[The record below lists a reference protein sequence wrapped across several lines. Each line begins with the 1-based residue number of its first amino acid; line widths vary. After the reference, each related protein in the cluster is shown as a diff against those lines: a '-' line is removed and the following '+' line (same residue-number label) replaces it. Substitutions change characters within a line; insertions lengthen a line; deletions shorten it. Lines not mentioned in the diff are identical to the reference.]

1 MTQFMLPKEEDCY
14 MSVLFV
20 QTVVRRIPVDRVTTQ
35 LEHRAVA
42 VEVAIPKVVVLVHT
56 VVRRIPV
63 DRVNTQPEHRAVA
76 AEVVIPKV
84 VVLV

>member
-1 MTQFMLPKEEDCY
+1 M
-14 MSVLFV
+14 
-20 QTVVRRIPVDRVTTQ
+20 VRRILVDPATTKQ
-35 LEHRAVA
+35 GQVVPAA
-42 VEVAIPKVVVLVHT
+42 VAIPKVVILVHT